1 MKKTMVLLFSF
12 AKIEDII
19 EEVEN
24 TIDENTI
31 ELHLCFY
38 QKKDVPETLSS
49 LMGVYLG
56 EKIQKDVENT
66 ILKEYFRMKEEITF
80 RFTELA
86 KTNDINVKTQLFR
99 SYSTDKIYNYIHEN
113 EIDYLIVNY
122 FKNEFNS
129 QKVYTNIEKQFL
141 DTLDVKYKL
150 FKHTN

>member
-12 AKIEDII
+12 AKIEDVI

-24 TIDENTI
+24 TIDKNTN

-38 QKKDVPETLSS
+38 QKKDVPDTLSS

-86 KTNDINVKTQLFR
+86 KANDIKVKTQLFR
-99 SYSTDKIYNYIHEN
+99 SYSTDKIYDYIHEN
-113 EIDYLIVNY
+113 GIDYLIVNY

-141 DTLDVKYKL
+141 DKLDVKYKL

>member
-12 AKIEDII
+12 AKIEDVI

-24 TIDENTI
+24 TIDESTS

-38 QKKDVPETLSS
+38 QKKDVPDTLSS

-80 RFTELA
+80 RFNELA
-86 KTNDINVKTQLFR
+86 KKNNINVKTQLFR